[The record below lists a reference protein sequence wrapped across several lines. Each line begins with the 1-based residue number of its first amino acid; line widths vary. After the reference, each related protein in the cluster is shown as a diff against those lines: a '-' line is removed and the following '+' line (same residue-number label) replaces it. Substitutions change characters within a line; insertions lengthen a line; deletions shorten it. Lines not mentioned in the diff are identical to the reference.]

1 MQPLSG
7 YRILA
12 CENGL
17 AGPLF
22 FRLLADLG
30 AELGEHTREVLE
42 EVGLPEVE
50 IGHLVSDGL
59 PG

>member
-1 MQPLSG
+1 MQQLSG
-7 YRILA
+7 YRVLA

-17 AGPLF
+17 AGPLCS
-22 FRLLADLG
+22 RLLAVG
-30 AELGEHTREVLE
+30 AELGEHTRELE